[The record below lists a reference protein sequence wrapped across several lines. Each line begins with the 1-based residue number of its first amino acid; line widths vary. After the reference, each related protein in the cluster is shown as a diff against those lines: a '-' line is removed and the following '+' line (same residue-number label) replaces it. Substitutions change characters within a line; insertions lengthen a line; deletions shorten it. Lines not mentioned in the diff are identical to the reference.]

1 MNTQQQTN
9 ALKRINEEF
18 KLLNRSPLVNFG
30 ITVGLFENE
39 NLFEWKC
46 TILGPTDTVYKGGL
60 FYLKIIFP
68 YDYPIGKPEILFLT
82 PIYHLN
88 VKFFI
93 NGTDPLGH
101 ICVNTLNQW
110 KSGDSIKKI
119 LPELFSLLHKN
130 NPDSPYDYNDHSRR
144 NEFVNNRAL
153 FDKKAVYFTKKYANP
168 YSNSKLKEYPNG
180 WDFSYYE

>member
-168 YSNSKLKEYPNG
+168 YSKLKEYPNG